1 MARAYL
7 KIDVEPGME
16 RTAKEALLQ
25 INGVSSAELTAG
37 EQDIIALIEQDSY
50 ESVLKLVVDKVR
62 RVNGIVGTVTNLI
75 LE

>member
-37 EQDIIALIEQDSY
+37 EQDIIALVEQDSY
-50 ESVLKLVVDKVR
+50 ENVLKLVVDKVR

>member
-16 RTAKEALLQ
+16 RTVKESLLQ
-25 INGVSSAELTAG
+25 INGVSSVDLTTG
-37 EQDIIALIEQDSY
+37 EQDLIAIVEQDSY
-50 ESVLKLVVDKVR
+50 ENLLKLVVDKVR
-62 RVNGIVGTVTNLI
+62 RVNGIVGTETNLV